1 MGLAVVATA
10 AMTPAAHGQATGSIR
25 RGSEPIDV
33 PEGKFAGDVARKVSD
48 DLALCI
54 VKRHYIPVRK
64 ALAPPRNLMNDYKNL
79 PKFMD
84 NECFTG
90 GDAVRNGGG
99 MASMDLTTNPISFR
113 GGLYKALVVKDYGRK
128 PAVFGAT
135 AVEMEGD
142 DDAILRFADCVARAE
157 PENSRNLLL
166 SIAGTRGEN
175 AAVDALKP
183 SLGKCA
189 AANMS
194 MRFSKGSLVGYLAEA
209 YYREA
214 EAGKPAGGK

>member
-1 MGLAVVATA
+1 MTSA
-10 AMTPAAHGQATGSIR
+10 AYGQATGSIR
-25 RGSEPIDV
+25 RGSEPINV
-33 PEGKFAGDVARKVSD
+33 PEGKFVGDVARKVSD

-54 VKRHYIPVRK
+54 VRRHYLPLRK

-90 GDAVRNGGG
+90 GDAVRTGGG

-113 GGLYKALVVKDYGRK
+113 GGLYKALVRKDYGRK
-128 PAVFGAT
+128 PAVFGAS

-142 DDAILRFADCVARAE
+142 NAEILRLADCVVRAK
-157 PENSRNLLL
+157 PDDSLNLFRAD
-166 SIAGTRGEN
+166 AGTSAEN
-175 AAVDALKP
+175 AAVGAIKP
-183 SLGKCA
+183 SLDKCA
-189 AANMS
+189 AAS
-194 MRFSKGSLVGYLAEA
+194 SRFAFSKGNLIGFLAEA

-214 EAGKPAGGK
+214 EAGKTASAK